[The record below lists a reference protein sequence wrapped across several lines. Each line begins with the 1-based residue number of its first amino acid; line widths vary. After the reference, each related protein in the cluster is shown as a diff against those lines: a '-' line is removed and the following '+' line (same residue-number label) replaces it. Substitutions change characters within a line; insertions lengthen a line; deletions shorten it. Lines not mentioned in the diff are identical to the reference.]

1 MLDVDEHQR
10 SGQETETHY
19 HSRLNEPPLVM
30 ESNLTTGLGPSEMI
44 GFNYEIIVVHQ
55 AHAICQHSSS
65 ARSSL
70 LNYLHAMVSTPPV
83 ELVTSGCYICIP

>member
-1 MLDVDEHQR
+1 MYMFNTTSADICVGALMLDVDEHQR

-44 GFNYEIIVVHQ
+44 SLNYEIIHARQ
-55 AHAICQHSSS
+55 AHAIC
-65 ARSSL
+65 
-70 LNYLHAMVSTPPV
+70 ST
-83 ELVTSGCYICIP
+83 